1 MRYSRQGLYP
11 IVAKAL
17 AMMTMMTTAF
27 LRLYAPTSLTA
38 MASDH
43 ALLAD
48 PIAWAMLAMSVIG
61 FADIISHDVFGRD
74 LLPKV
79 PAKTR
84 HKGRVLFYIFGAAVY
99 WIFAFAALGSSIS
112 PGAIL
117 ISNYMACGLCLLGLA
132 GAIAQED
139 WRGEPR

>member
-17 AMMTMMTTAF
+17 AMTTMTTTAF

-61 FADIISHDVFGRD
+61 WADIIAHDVLGRD
-74 LLPKV
+74 LLPNV
-79 PAKTR
+79 PTKAR
-84 HKGRVLFYIFGAAVY
+84 HKGCVLFYIFGAAVY

-117 ISNYMACGLCLLGLA
+117 ISNYMLCGLCLLGLA

-139 WRGEPR
+139 RRGKPP